1 MIKPKILAVAGG
13 SASGKSSIVKL
24 LAKEFENDLVV
35 IGHDNYYKA
44 HDDLAFEDRVGLNY
58 DHPKAFDNDLFYDDL
73 NKLLE
78 GNDIEMPLYD
88 YTIHTR
94 SKETKKISPKK
105 IILIEGILVLYDK
118 KIREITDTK
127 VFVDADS
134 DVRLKRRI
142 LRDTKERGRSIE
154 SCLTQY
160 IEQVKP
166 MHEKYVEPS
175 KKYADIIIPRGAKNT
190 KGIEILSKHIEN
202 LIGNTHES

>member
-1 MIKPKILAVAGG
+1 MINPKIVAIAGG
-13 SASGKSSIVKL
+13 SASGKSTIVKII
-24 LAKEFENDLVV
+24 AETYKDDIIVV
-35 IGHDNYYKA
+35 GHDNYYKA
-44 HDDLAFEDRVGLNY
+44 HDDIDFDERKLLNY
-58 DHPKAFDNDLFYDDL
+58 DHPKAFDTDLFCEDL
-73 NKLLE
+73 KKLRRGE
-78 GNDIEMPLYD
+78 EIDMPVYD

-94 SKETKKISPKK
+94 SKDTIKVKAKK
-105 IILIEGILVLYDK
+105 IILIEGILVLYEK
-118 KIREITDTK
+118 KIRELTDTK

-134 DVRLKRRI
+134 DIRLKRRI
-142 LRDTKERGRSIE
+142 LRDTVERGRSIE

-202 LIGNTHES
+202 MIGNTYEG

>member
-58 DHPKAFDNDLFYDDL
+58 DHPKAFDNDLFYNDL
-73 NKLLE
+73 NKLLD

-94 SKETKKISPKK
+94 SKQTKKISPKK

-190 KGIEILSKHIEN
+190 KGIEILSKHI
-202 LIGNTHES
+202 

>member
-1 MIKPKILAVAGG
+1 MINPKIVAIAGG
-13 SASGKSSIVKL
+13 SASGKSTIVKII
-24 LAKEFENDLVV
+24 AETYKDDIIVV
-35 IGHDNYYKA
+35 GHDNYYKA
-44 HDDLAFEDRVGLNY
+44 HDDIDFDERKLLNY
-58 DHPKAFDNDLFYDDL
+58 DHPKAFDTDLFCEDL
-73 NKLLE
+73 KKLIRGE
-78 GNDIEMPLYD
+78 EIDMPVYD

-94 SKETKKISPKK
+94 SKDTIKVKAKK
-105 IILIEGILVLYDK
+105 IILIEGILVLYEK
-118 KIREITDTK
+118 KIRELTDTK

-134 DVRLKRRI
+134 DIRLKRRI
-142 LRDTKERGRSIE
+142 LRDTVERGRSIE

-202 LIGNTHES
+202 MIGNTYES

>member
-1 MIKPKILAVAGG
+1 MIRPKIVAVAGG
-13 SASGKSSIVKL
+13 SASGKSTIVKII
-24 LAKEFENDLVV
+24 AETFKDDLIVV
-35 IGHDNYYKA
+35 GHDNYYKA
-44 HDDLAFEDRVGLNY
+44 HDDLDFEERKLLNY
-58 DHPKAFDNDLFYDDL
+58 DHPKAFDTDLFCDDL
-73 NKLLE
+73 ERLVAGEEIN
-78 GNDIEMPLYD
+78 MPVYD

-94 SKETKKISPKK
+94 SEETIKVKAKK

-118 KIREITDTK
+118 RIRDLTDTK

-134 DVRLKRRI
+134 DIRLKRRI
-142 LRDTKERGRSIE
+142 LRDTVERGRSVE

-175 KKYADIIIPRGAKNT
+175 KKYADIIIPRGAKNI

-202 LIGNTHES
+202 MIGNTDES